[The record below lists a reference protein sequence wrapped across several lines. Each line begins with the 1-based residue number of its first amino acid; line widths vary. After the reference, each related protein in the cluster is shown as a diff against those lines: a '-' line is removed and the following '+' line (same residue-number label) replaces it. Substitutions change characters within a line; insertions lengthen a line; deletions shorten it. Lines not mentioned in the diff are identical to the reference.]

1 MRRNHSESNYSKRKR
16 CLQRKGCAEEKGE
29 RKLDEESWLVVVMLS
44 LPPCP
49 LSLSLC
55 GVHYTVVSQRKRI
68 KGYAAKAGN
77 ISGLWSLSSSQITNY
92 HHLFPFFF
100 FFFFGMEFGTNGIN
114 HHLYNSYPCQ
124 NL

>member
-1 MRRNHSESNYSKRKR
+1 M
-16 CLQRKGCAEEKGE
+16 KGGAEEKGE
-29 RKLDEESWLVVVMLS
+29 RKLDEESWWVVVMLS
-44 LPPCP
+44 LPPFLP
-49 LSLSLC
+49 VPSLYLSVVCTTQSSL
-55 GVHYTVVSQRKRI
+55 REKRI

-114 HHLYNSYPCQ
+114 HHLYNS
-124 NL
+124 